1 MLLIWQPPSASARAK
16 IRVTL
21 LALEVLPT
29 GRKNSQ
35 WSILGVNCLFFYM
48 WLFCNKGTSKLTN
61 TASVSWSLCRECNTT
76 LCCSMFCHV
85 TCLVITK
92 AAFRVLFCDKAAV
105 CTAPKSLNAVK
116 NWEAGKYIALV
127 LSWAKHYFFLNVR
140 TCIHICASLSV
151 GARLLLNF
159 VQILCH
165 FKLNND
171 LKLSGAPMNCVRIQ
185 ACFVN
190 ASLWQQFFSCLSF
203 WLFTWQGP
211 LS

>member
-1 MLLIWQPPSASARAK
+1 M
-16 IRVTL
+16 
-21 LALEVLPT
+21 
-29 GRKNSQ
+29 
-35 WSILGVNCLFFYM
+35 FFYM

-127 LSWAKHYFFLNVR
+127 LS
-140 TCIHICASLSV
+140 
-151 GARLLLNF
+151 
-159 VQILCH
+159 
-165 FKLNND
+165 
-171 LKLSGAPMNCVRIQ
+171 
-185 ACFVN
+185 
-190 ASLWQQFFSCLSF
+190 
-203 WLFTWQGP
+203 
-211 LS
+211 